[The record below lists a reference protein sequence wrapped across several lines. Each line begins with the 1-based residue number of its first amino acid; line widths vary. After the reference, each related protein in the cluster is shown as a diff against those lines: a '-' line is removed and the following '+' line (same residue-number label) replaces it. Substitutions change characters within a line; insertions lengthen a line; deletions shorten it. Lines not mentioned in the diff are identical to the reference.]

1 MSDPTAVDPT
11 ATPSADLLDALE
23 GAARSAAESCGP
35 SLVVVG
41 RSGRGS
47 GFVVAPGRVLTNAHN
62 LRDRTTQL
70 TFADGRAVQ
79 GSVLAADLHGDL
91 AVLEADTG
99 DARPL
104 QWAEEP
110 PALGAVVFAAARSHR
125 GLRLTV
131 GTVSGV
137 DRPFRGPGGR
147 PIAGAIE
154 HTAPMAPGSSGGP
167 LLDRRGRVAGVN
179 THRLGRGFYLAVPAG
194 DDLRRRVDDLAAGT
208 SPRHLTIGV
217 AVAPSEVARR
227 LRRSVGL
234 PDRDGLLVRGVDEDG
249 PAARAGVQAGDLIVS
264 AGGRDLAAPDDLFG
278 VLASHDPAH
287 ALELGVVRGADELT
301 LEVRFD
307 EPGEEPGEAPQD

>member
-1 MSDPTAVDPT
+1 MADPSTTDPT
-11 ATPSADLLDALE
+11 TPSPADVLDALE
-23 GAARSAAESCGP
+23 SAARSALEASGA
-35 SLVVVG
+35 SLVTVG
-41 RSGRGS
+41 RNGRGS

-79 GSVLAADLHGDL
+79 AALVAADLHGDL
-91 AVLEADTG
+91 VVLEADTG
-99 DARPL
+99 DAAPL
-104 QWAEEP
+104 EWADDA

-167 LLDRRGRVAGVN
+167 LLDRHGRVAGVN

-208 SPRHLTIGV
+208 SPRQLTIGV

-234 PDRDGLLVRGVDEDG
+234 PERDGLLVRGVDDDG
-249 PAARAGVQAGDLIVS
+249 PSARGGVQPGDLLVS
-264 AGGRDLAAPDDLFG
+264 AAGRDLAAPDDLFE
-278 VLASHDPAH
+278 VLGSHDPATP
-287 ALELGVVRGADELT
+287 LVLGVVRGADELT
-301 LEVRFD
+301 VEVRFD
-307 EPGEEPGEAPQD
+307 EPGEEPQD